1 MNLDIIKNNLLSEA
15 KSSPNLLSDL
25 AGLENYIAESY
36 NNRSFI
42 ELLQNA
48 DDAKATKF
56 KIIRNG
62 EFLFVANNGRVFSQN
77 DLESLCRS
85 ASSNK
90 VKGETIGYR
99 GIGFKSVVRFSKE
112 IHIISG
118 GLELT
123 FSKER
128 TRKEIPEAS
137 RVPLIRI
144 PHTLLESDKNKIS
157 EICKSLILQNYK
169 TIFVFT
175 GIEINEIEYEFESF
189 EHNSLIFLRNIESTE
204 VVFKEAIL
212 TQVYREKLN
221 NCNSKIQIRS
231 SEQNSEWLVSSEDH
245 TSIAFQIID
254 NEIAKLGRENSLI
267 HAFLPTEDNN
277 CLGVLINGNFNTD
290 PSRKHLIFNKDT
302 ISSISLC
309 CHHIIK
315 LLKDNLTQYNQDS
328 FGMVNALMPY
338 SDPRMSQFSR
348 NSFIKI
354 IFEEIKKFDDDFF
367 KRIILPPNWLNY
379 SDFLKLYPSSN
390 DSILLNNQFYKIEGF
405 LPFIKYLG
413 AKEANFKDF
422 QKYINGSDISIL
434 GCTQITK
441 FVFKSILTKSGI
453 AESDIKE
460 LKIFISNGKRKAI
473 PEIKSGSGLDDS
485 FISLLLEGGL
495 TKFDIKQA
503 MKICA
508 PNILIEEESSEEKIE
523 KIQLA
528 NWLSTFNNNKQLTDN
543 VITSYM
549 SVKRWQKAEE
559 QTLKILNLNG
569 FKLEDISKQN
579 IGFDLSGKDPNGNEV
594 QIEVKS
600 ITFPGQ
606 KFRLTNNE
614 IALAQTKQKSYY
626 IAVVRQSND
635 FIEISLIQDPVN
647 NLTLNRQCVQW
658 IWECESYEYNPMR
671 FEII

>member
-1 MNLDIIKNNLLSEA
+1 MNLDVIKNNLLSEA
-15 KSSPNLLSDL
+15 KSSPKLLSDL

-42 ELLQNA
+42 ELLQNS
-48 DDAKATKF
+48 DDAKATRF
-56 KIIRNG
+56 KIIRSG

-99 GIGFKSVVRFSKE
+99 GIGFKSVVRFAKE

-118 GLELT
+118 ELELT

-128 TRKEIPEAS
+128 TKKEVPEAS

-144 PHTLLESDKNKIS
+144 PHALLESDKNKIS

-175 GIEINEIEYEFESF
+175 GVEINEIEYEFESF

-204 VVFKEAIL
+204 VIFKESVL

-277 CLGVLINGNFNTD
+277 GLGVLINGNFNTD
-290 PSRKHLIFNKDT
+290 PSRKHLIFDKDT
-302 ISSISLC
+302 VGSISLC
-309 CHHIIK
+309 CRHIIK
-315 LLKDNLTQYNQDS
+315 LLKENLTQYSPDS

-338 SDPRMSQFSR
+338 SDPRMSQFSK

-354 IFEEIKKFDDDFF
+354 LFEEIKKFDDDFF
-367 KRIILPPNWLNY
+367 KKIILSPNWLNY
-379 SDFLKLYPSSN
+379 SDFLKIYTSSS
-390 DSILLNNQFYKIEGF
+390 DRILLNSQFYEIEGF
-405 LPFIKYLG
+405 LPFIKHLG
-413 AKEANFKDF
+413 AKEANFRDF
-422 QKYINGSDISIL
+422 QKYINDSDISIL

-453 AESDIKE
+453 TESDIKE
-460 LKIFISNGKRKAI
+460 LKIFISCDKRKAI
-473 PEIKSGSGLDDS
+473 TDIKSGSGLDDS
-485 FISLLLEGGL
+485 YISLLLEGGL

-503 MKICA
+503 LKICA

-523 KIQLA
+523 KTQPA
-528 NWLSTFNNNKQLTDN
+528 NWLITFNNKQPTEN
-543 VITSYM
+543 AITSYM

-579 IGFDLSGKDPNGNEV
+579 IGFDLSGTDPNGNEV

-647 NLTLNRQCVQW
+647 NLKLNRQCVQW
-658 IWECESYEYNPMR
+658 IWECENYEYNPIK

>member
-1 MNLDIIKNNLLSEA
+1 MNLDVIKNNLLSEA
-15 KSSPNLLSDL
+15 KSSPKLLSDL

-42 ELLQNA
+42 ELLQNS
-48 DDAKATKF
+48 DDAKATRF
-56 KIIRNG
+56 KIIRSG

-99 GIGFKSVVRFSKE
+99 GIGFKSVVRFAKE

-118 GLELT
+118 ELELT

-128 TRKEIPEAS
+128 TKKEVPEAS

-157 EICKSLILQNYK
+157 EICKSLILQNYE

-175 GIEINEIEYEFESF
+175 GVEINEIEYEFESF

-204 VVFKEAIL
+204 VVFKESVL

-245 TSIAFQIID
+245 TSIAFQITD

-277 CLGVLINGNFNTD
+277 GLGVLINGNFNTD
-290 PSRKHLIFNKDT
+290 PSRKHLIFDKDT
-302 ISSISLC
+302 VGSISLC
-309 CHHIIK
+309 CRHIIK
-315 LLKDNLTQYNQDS
+315 LLKENLTQYSQDS

-338 SDPRMSQFSR
+338 SDPRMSQFSK
-348 NSFIKI
+348 NSFIKAL
-354 IFEEIKKFDDDFF
+354 FEEIKKFDDDFF
-367 KRIILPPNWLNY
+367 KRIILPPNWLNF
-379 SDFLKLYPSSN
+379 SDFLKIYTSSS
-390 DSILLNNQFYKIEGF
+390 DGILLNSQFYEIEGF
-405 LPFIKYLG
+405 LPFIKHLG
-413 AKEANFKDF
+413 AKEANFRDF
-422 QKYINGSDISIL
+422 QKYINGSDISVL

-453 AESDIKE
+453 TESDIKE
-460 LKIFISNGKRKAI
+460 LKILISCGKRKAI
-473 PEIKSGSGLDDS
+473 TDIKSGSDLDDS
-485 FISLLLEGGL
+485 YISLLLEGGL

-503 MKICA
+503 LKICA

-523 KIQLA
+523 KTQPA
-528 NWLSTFNNNKQLTDN
+528 NWLSTFNNKQPTEN
-543 VITSYM
+543 AITSYM

-579 IGFDLSGKDPNGNEV
+579 IGFDLSGTDPNGNEV

-647 NLTLNRQCVQW
+647 NLKLNRQCVQW
-658 IWECESYEYNPMR
+658 IWECENYEYNPIK